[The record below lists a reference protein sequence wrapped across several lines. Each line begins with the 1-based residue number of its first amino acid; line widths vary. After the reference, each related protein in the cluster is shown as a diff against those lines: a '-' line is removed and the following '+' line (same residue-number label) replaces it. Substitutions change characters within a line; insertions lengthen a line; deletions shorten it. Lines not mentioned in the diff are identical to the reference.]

1 MFAYILHMLFSSDKQ
16 FDLSYTFFI
25 QDNII
30 LIGHSAGAHLCALS
44 TLFLVNNA
52 EELFIETNKQRDLV
66 SAIKGIIG
74 KSMCMFI
81 ICGYYIMIVYN
92 LA

>member
-1 MFAYILHMLFSSDKQ
+1 M
-16 FDLSYTFFI
+16 

-30 LIGHSAGAHLCALS
+30 LIGHSAGAHLCS
-44 TLFLVNNA
+44 ITTLFLVNNV

-74 KSMCMFI
+74 KSMLQIYDVSC
-81 ICGYYIMIVYN
+81 IMIVSY